1 MVATWLLWYDQEFK
15 MSENIS
21 TDEVCRLLE
30 ALDIDEWEEVAL
42 HLGLSDKT
50 VQEIRG
56 LCGGNSLRRKAMVN
70 KWIQRED
77 LEPSWSKLEEA
88 LVSANQEPYAAKIRA
103 KSRIPANPAITATAT
118 TAAASSDNLKEATD
132 YDSEKGIEEFIVYSY
147 SAWVFL

>member
-1 MVATWLLWYDQEFK
+1 

-50 VQEIRG
+50 IREIRE
-56 LCGGNSLRRKAMVN
+56 LSGGNSLRREAMVT
-70 KWIQRED
+70 KWVQREY

-88 LVSANQEPYAAKIRA
+88 LVRANQDPNATKIGVAR
-103 KSRIPANPAITATAT
+103 SRTPTNPAITAAAT
-118 TAAASSDNLKEATD
+118 SDDLKEAND
-132 YDSEKGIEEFIVYSY
+132 HDSEKGIEFRPLLVED
-147 SAWVFL
+147 